1 MSLETSYL
9 ADEGAT
15 LPKVPSD
22 LQLEK
27 KIFSSSHCQQN
38 RNEFQTIDEITSG
51 NGCIMPCL
59 DDSASESH
67 LKVALVHEEHVE
79 SHSGADSSQE
89 DYTGRINDMYP
100 YSTKASMYDS
110 CIPPVGIT
118 VQTYASKRT
127 PDDLNGHRNES
138 VGQMVNVESDL
149 DSGWNHISD
158 EDRVAIRDH
167 NENHNF
173 SPSDNPQSILVSLS
187 IACPLRGI
195 VCKQSQLFRIKFY
208 GTFDKPL
215 GRYFREDL
223 FVQVVAFSS
232 IICLPL

>member
-27 KIFSSSHCQQN
+27 QIFSSSHCQQN
-38 RNEFQTIDEITSG
+38 LNEFQTIDDITSG

-59 DDSASESH
+59 DGSSASESH
-67 LKVALVHEEHVE
+67 LKVASVHEDVE
-79 SHSGADSSQE
+79 CHSGAESIQE
-89 DYTGRINDMYP
+89 DYTGRTIDVYP
-100 YSTKASMYDS
+100 YSAKASMYKG
-110 CIPPVGIT
+110 CIPSVGIT
-118 VQTYASKRT
+118 VQTCASKRT
-127 PDDLNGHRNES
+127 QADHNGHGDEAVDRMLKIEN
-138 VGQMVNVESDL
+138 DL
-149 DSGWNHISD
+149 DSCWNHISD
-158 EDRVAIRDH
+158 EDHVAIRDH

-173 SPSDNPQSILVSLS
+173 PPSDNPQSILVSLS

-232 IICLPL
+232 IISLPL